1 MTDVDMKETMD
12 RTREA
17 LARHLCDLMD
27 EIEGNGGRITSR
39 RLLGGI
45 HETLES
51 MSHLSAMPDGTMEK
65 AK

>member
-1 MTDVDMKETMD
+1 MTEADMKETLG
-12 RTREA
+12 RAREA

-27 EIEGNGGRITSR
+27 EVDEHDGRISSR
-39 RLLGGI
+39 KLLGGI

-51 MSHLSAMPDGTMEK
+51 MTHLDSVQEPAAK